1 VSKGRLTTRDR
12 VALALEGGAV
22 RPSAGSRRP
31 VPWPTRRRPGEGL
44 RIASGAL
51 VLLAAAIGAHAA
63 RPTVV
68 EVNLFRLINELPAPL
83 GAPLLGIMQLGALAA
98 VPVLALV
105 TLLLRRHRLA
115 GLIVLS
121 GGLAWGAAKLI
132 QYLVDEDPPQ
142 LRLSKVVLHGSTA
155 PGTAFPASHVA
166 IAAALATVAT
176 PYVGKSARRVLWL
189 IVGLIG
195 IARIY
200 VGLHLPIDVLGG
212 LALGWMVGSAVNF
225 AIGVPARS
233 LSSAQLLTLMRGMG
247 LSPRTVEPIIAD
259 AHLHKCATEG
269 GDAYLV
275 KSIDCNQPEQDWL
288 YRLWRLVAFRE
299 LHGPTLPGS
308 PEHRADHEAHLALL
322 AERQGV
328 RTPAIVATRHL
339 GSQAALVI
347 RRWIDATPVGDIDP
361 TRLGDAV
368 LTDAW
373 SQLDALHV
381 AGILHRNLRPD
392 DILIDESG
400 HVWLIGFGSSEAGN
414 DLDEQSADLAE
425 MAVVLALRVGAER
438 CIATATA
445 AIGPDR
451 VAATLAHL
459 QPLTLPPPLRRL
471 LAEQPELLPSLRAA
485 VAAIDGREVT
495 EPVSPTRVALT
506 NLFPVAA
513 LAVAVYVLL
522 PRLAQTSTGLSEL
535 TAGRLPWL
543 LAAAGA
549 AAGTYL
555 MGAISLIAASGRPLA
570 LGRTYAVQLAAA
582 CTNRVL
588 PAGLGAAATNIRYL
602 ELAGLDRANAG
613 AAIALTAA
621 TGVGVHTV
629 LTAVTLA
636 AVGSSG
642 PALHVPSIDPDWP
655 VIVVAT
661 AVAAAVGWVVWAR
674 KLYRPLIKLL
684 HTSSRALLAAVRDPK
699 LVAVLLLAAL
709 GISGA
714 YILALAATLHA
725 FGIGLGLGPVAA
737 VYLGGSAVAAV
748 TPSPGGVGPF
758 EAAAVTALSAYGVAA
773 GPAVAAV
780 IVFRL
785 ITYWLPVAPGGLSL
799 HFLRRAGTL

>member
-1 VSKGRLTTRDR
+1 
-12 VALALEGGAV
+12 ALA
-22 RPSAGSRRP
+22 
-31 VPWPTRRRPGEGL
+31 
-44 RIASGAL
+44 
-51 VLLAAAIGAHAA
+51 AHAA

-68 EVNLFRLINELPAPL
+68 EINLFRLINELPAPL
-83 GAPLLGIMQLGALAA
+83 GAPLLGVMQLGALAA
-98 VPVLALV
+98 VPVLAVVALV
-105 TLLLRRHRLA
+105 LRRHRLA
-115 GLIVLS
+115 VLIILS
-121 GGLAWGAAKLI
+121 GATAWAAAKLI

-142 LRLSKVVLHGSTA
+142 LRLSKVVLHGSTQ

-176 PYVGKSARRVLWL
+176 PYVGRSARRFLWL
-189 IVGLIG
+189 LVAVIG

-200 VGLHLPIDVLGG
+200 VGLHLPIDVIGG
-212 LALGWMVGSAVNF
+212 LALGWMVGSAINF
-225 AIGVPARS
+225 AVGVPARS
-233 LSSAQLLTLMRGMG
+233 LTNDQLLTLLRTMG
-247 LSPRTVEPIIAD
+247 LFPRSVEPLLAD
-259 AHLHKCATEG
+259 GHLHKCGTDG
-269 GDAYLV
+269 GEAYLV

-288 YRLWRLVAFRE
+288 YRIWRLVAFRE
-299 LHGPTLPGS
+299 LHGPSLPGS

-339 GSQAALVI
+339 GSQAALVV
-347 RRWIDATPVGDIDP
+347 RRWIDATPVADIDDS
-361 TRLGDAV
+361 LLSDAV

-392 DILIDESG
+392 DVLIDAMG
-400 HVWLIGFGSSEAGN
+400 HVWLIGFGSSEAGT

-438 CIATATA
+438 SIRTASA

-451 VAATLAHL
+451 VVAALAHL
-459 QPLTLPPPLRRL
+459 QPLTLPAPLRRL
-471 LAEQPELLPSLRAA
+471 LAEQPELLPSLRNA
-485 VAAIDGREVT
+485 VAAIDGREVS
-495 EPVSPTRVALT
+495 EPVSPTRVAVT
-506 NLFPVAA
+506 NLFPFAA

-522 PRLAQTSTGLSEL
+522 PRLAETSTGLSEL

-543 LAAAGA
+543 AAAAGA
-549 AAGTYL
+549 AATTYL

-621 TGVGVHTV
+621 TGVGVHTA
-629 LTAVTLA
+629 LTAATLA

-655 VIVVAT
+655 VIVVVT
-661 AVAAAVGWVVWAR
+661 AVAAAIGWVVWAR
-674 KLYRPLIKLL
+674 KLHRPLVKLAR
-684 HTSSRALLAAVRDPK
+684 TSSQAMLRAVRNPR
-699 LVAVLLLAAL
+699 LVAVLLLAAVGL
-709 GISGA
+709 SGA
-714 YILALAATLHA
+714 YILALAATLRA
-725 FGIGLGLGPVAA
+725 FG
-737 VYLGGSAVAAV
+737 
-748 TPSPGGVGPF
+748 
-758 EAAAVTALSAYGVAA
+758 
-773 GPAVAAV
+773 
-780 IVFRL
+780 
-785 ITYWLPVAPGGLSL
+785 
-799 HFLRRAGTL
+799 

>member
-1 VSKGRLTTRDR
+1 MSKGRLTTRDR
-12 VALALEGGAV
+12 VALALEGGSV
-22 RPSAGSRRP
+22 RPSSPSRRP
-31 VPWPTRRRPGEGL
+31 VPWPTRRRPGELVRVTGGL
-44 RIASGAL
+44 L
-51 VLLAAAIGAHAA
+51 VLLAAAIAAHLAH
-63 RPTVV
+63 PTVV

-83 GAPLLGIMQLGALAA
+83 EAPLLGVMQLGALAA

-105 TLLLRRHRLA
+105 ALLLGRHRLA
-115 GLIVLS
+115 GLILI
-121 GGLAWGAAKLI
+121 GGGTTWAAAKLI

-142 LRLSKVVLHGSTA
+142 LRLSKVVLHGTTK
-155 PGTAFPASHVA
+155 PGLAFPASHVA
-166 IAAALATVAT
+166 IAAALATIAT
-176 PYVGKSARRVLWL
+176 PYVGKSARRFLWL
-189 IVGLIG
+189 IVALIG

-200 VGLHLPIDVLGG
+200 VGLHLPIDVIGG
-212 LALGWMVGSAVNF
+212 LALGWVVGSVVNF
-225 AIGVPARS
+225 AVGVPARS
-233 LSSAQLLTLMRGMG
+233 LTNDQLLTLLRTMG
-247 LSPRTVEPIIAD
+247 LSPRMVQPLIAD
-259 AHLHKCATEG
+259 GHLHRCSTDTGE
-269 GDAYLV
+269 AYLV

-288 YRLWRLVAFRE
+288 YRLWRLIAFRE

-328 RTPAIVATRHL
+328 RTPPIVATRHL
-339 GSQAALVI
+339 GSQAALVV
-347 RRWIDATPVGDIDP
+347 RRWIDATPVGDIDQD
-361 TRLGDAV
+361 RLDDAV

-392 DILIDESG
+392 DVLIDDEG
-400 HVWLIGFGSSEAGN
+400 HVWLIGFGSSEAGT

-438 CIATATA
+438 AIRTATA

-451 VAATLAHL
+451 VVAALAHL

-471 LAEQPELLPSLRAA
+471 LAEEPDLLPSLRAA
-485 VAAIDGREVT
+485 IAAIDGREAT
-495 EPVSPTRVALT
+495 EPVSPTRVAVT
-506 NLFPVAA
+506 NVLPVAA

-522 PRLAQTSTGLSEL
+522 PRLAETSTGLSEL
-535 TAGRLPWL
+535 TAARVPWL
-543 LAAAGA
+543 AAAAGA
-549 AAGTYL
+549 AAATYL
-555 MGAISLIAASGRPLA
+555 LSAISLIAASGRPLA

-621 TGVGVHTV
+621 TGVGVHTA
-629 LTAVTLA
+629 LTAGLLA

-655 VIVVAT
+655 VIVVVA
-661 AVAAAVGWVVWAR
+661 AVAAAVGWVVWVR
-674 KLYRPLIKLL
+674 KLYRPLVKLIKN
-684 HTSSRALLAAVRDPK
+684 SSRALLSAVRNPR
-699 LVAVLLLAAL
+699 LIAVLVLAAA
-709 GISGA
+709 GISSA
-714 YILALAATLHA
+714 YILALAATLRA
-725 FGIGLGLGPVAA
+725 FGIGLGLGPVAV

-785 ITYWLPVAPGGLSL
+785 ITYWLPVAPGGLCL
-799 HFLRRAGTL
+799 HLLRRAGTL